1 MEIITNTTNK
11 NQEST
16 AIELSE
22 ETVTPTLQQELDA
35 LAWKIEDSAPDY
47 VKRYLLE
54 YYPGGLVYLHNS
66 FLAYSNGYWVAQIDH
81 GDVQRSLAKFFGP
94 GVAMKDVREGF
105 QMLRLTC
112 SVKSGDF
119 KPDTNY
125 VCFQNGALDMT
136 TFELVPHSPHFHL
149 RSGRPAVWDEN
160 ANSPVFDKFLHD
172 VFRDDKDRDEKMQF
186 VLEWMGLCL
195 VPDTTFEKFVVCVGE
210 GGNGKSVLLKL
221 MAELLGHENV
231 YSAPI
236 QRLGNRRALA
246 ELDGKLLLTSSEI
259 NENTIMDDGILK
271 QIVSGDTVEAERK
284 YEHPFTYTPVA
295 RIMLAT
301 NHLPKLRDVTHAF
314 FRRLV
319 MLRFNRNFTTDEMD
333 MNLPAKLKGELSGIF
348 TMAVSGLRSLRQRGQ
363 FAEPAS
369 SLQASVE
376 YRENA
381 DVVKLFTEEALQ
393 STEDKGMRPSA
404 LYELYLKWCKSHG
417 AKAENNINLG
427 KQLKRLGFKQAR
439 SNGKD
444 YWCVNMTL
452 AGKEILSKPSAR
464 VEEIVPDIV
473 EAANSADPMM
483 EAGAVEK
490 IAA

>member
-1 MEIITNTTNK
+1 MENITNSN
-11 NQEST
+11 NQET
-16 AIELSE
+16 ATFDLPE
-22 ETVTPTLQQELDA
+22 EDVGLTLQQELDA
-35 LAWKIEDSAPDY
+35 LDWKIEDTAPEY
-47 VKRYLLE
+47 VKSFLLE

-66 FLAYSNGYWVAQIDH
+66 FLAYSNGYWAALLDH
-81 GDVQRSLAKFFGP
+81 ADVKKSIAKFYGSDATPSKVSELFG
-94 GVAMKDVREGF
+94 
-105 QMLRLTC
+105 MLRLTC
-112 SVKSGDF
+112 VVKDVDF
-119 KPDTNY
+119 KSNTNY
-125 VCFQNGALDMT
+125 VCFLNGALDMT

-149 RSGRPAVWDEN
+149 RSGRPAVWDES
-160 ANSPVFDKFLHD
+160 AKSPAFEKFLHD

-195 VPDTTFEKFVVCVGE
+195 VPDTSFEKFVVCVGE

-259 NENTIMDDGILK
+259 NENTVMDDGILK

-348 TMAVSGLRSLRQRGQ
+348 TMAVTGLRSLRERGR
-363 FAEPAS
+363 FVVPTS
-369 SLQASVE
+369 SDDAADE
-376 YRENA
+376 YRENS
-381 DVVKLFTEEALQ
+381 DSIKLFAADALQ
-393 STEDKGMRPSA
+393 RTGSGTKGMRPVS
-404 LYELYLKWCKSHG
+404 LYSLYLKWCRAFG
-417 AKAENNINLG
+417 FKAENNITLG
-427 KQLKRLGFKQAR
+427 KRLKRLGFEKTR

-444 YWCVNMTL
+444 YWCVDMTL
-452 AGKEILSKPSAR
+452 AGEEILSKSSAL
-464 VEEIVPDIV
+464 VEEIASDVGD
-473 EAANSADPMM
+473 ASNSAIPSM
-483 EAGAVEK
+483 EPVEEK